1 MVLWLVLIWRKL
13 QKKRLFIT
21 LFLFFSVTLY
31 RLNQNFTAMM
41 RIDLKK
47 YLTEQYEKSINKD
60 VKPGPVLTISR
71 EYGCSAKELAKEIIY
86 QLQHEKPNE
95 KDWTWINKEIFENT
109 AKALNLKKKRIL
121 HVFEGKKLGLVDSI
135 ILSSAE
141 KYYKSDKAIQKK
153 MIEVVRSFAEKGKT
167 IIIGLG
173 SAIICRDI
181 EKSLHVRL
189 EAPFEWRVKRM
200 AEKYRKSINEMEKYA
215 RDIDAKRNALRKSFL
230 KKGSCEKVFDLT
242 FNVMNLSNKEIAETI
257 IFMMKQRKMI

>member
-1 MVLWLVLIWRKL
+1 
-13 QKKRLFIT
+13 
-21 LFLFFSVTLY
+21 
-31 RLNQNFTAMM
+31 M

-47 YLTEQYEKSINKD
+47 YLTEQYEKSISND
-60 VKPGPVLTISR
+60 TKPGPVLTISR
-71 EYGCSAKELAKEIIY
+71 EYGCSAKDLAKEIIY

-95 KDWTWINKEIFENT
+95 KNWTWINKEVFKNT
-109 AKALNLKKKRIL
+109 AKALNLKEKRIL

-181 EKSLHVRL
+181 EKSLHIRL
-189 EAPFEWRVKRM
+189 EAPFDWRVKQM
-200 AEKYRKSINEMEKYA
+200 AKKYDRPLKEVEKYA
-215 RDIDAKRNALRKSFL
+215 QDIDQKRAALRKSFL
-230 KKGSCEKVFDLT
+230 TKNSCEKVFDIT
-242 FNVMNLSNKEIAETI
+242 FNVMHINHKEIAETV
-257 IFMMKQRKMI
+257 IFMMKKRKLI

>member
-1 MVLWLVLIWRKL
+1 
-13 QKKRLFIT
+13 
-21 LFLFFSVTLY
+21 
-31 RLNQNFTAMM
+31 M

-47 YLTEQYEKSINKD
+47 YLTEQYEKSIHKD

-109 AKALNLKKKRIL
+109 AKALNLKERRIL
-121 HVFEGKKLGLVDSI
+121 HVFEGKKLGLVDSL

-153 MIEVVRSFAEKGKT
+153 MIEVVRSFAEKGRT

-181 EKSLHVRL
+181 EKSLHIRL
-189 EAPFEWRVKRM
+189 EAPFDWRVKKV
-200 AEKYRKSINEMEKYA
+200 AERNNQNIKEVEKIA
-215 RDIDAKRNALRKSFL
+215 NDIDQKRAALRKSFL
-230 KKGSCEKVFDLT
+230 TKNACEKVFDVT
-242 FNVMNLSNKEIAETI
+242 FNVKNLNNNEIAEI
-257 IFMMKQRKMI
+257 VIFMMKKRKMI

>member
-1 MVLWLVLIWRKL
+1 
-13 QKKRLFIT
+13 
-21 LFLFFSVTLY
+21 
-31 RLNQNFTAMM
+31 M

-47 YLTEQYEKSINKD
+47 YLTEQYEKSISKD
-60 VKPGPVLTISR
+60 AKPGPVLTISR

-95 KDWTWINKEIFENT
+95 KNWTWINKEIFENT
-109 AKALNLKKKRIL
+109 AKALNLKEKRIL

-173 SAIICRDI
+173 SAVICRDI
-181 EKSLHVRL
+181 EKSLHIRL
-189 EAPFEWRVKRM
+189 EAPFDWRVKKL
-200 AEKYRKSINEMEKYA
+200 AEKYKQDIKEIKSYA
-215 RDIDAKRNALRKSFL
+215 NDIDLKRNALRKSFL
-230 KKGSCEKVFDLT
+230 TKNSCGKVFDIT
-242 FNVMNLSNKEIAETI
+242 FNVMHLNNKEIAEAV

>member
-1 MVLWLVLIWRKL
+1 
-13 QKKRLFIT
+13 
-21 LFLFFSVTLY
+21 
-31 RLNQNFTAMM
+31 M

-47 YLTEQYEKSINKD
+47 YLTEQYEKSISKD
-60 VKPGPVLTISR
+60 AKPGPVLTISR

-95 KDWTWINKEIFENT
+95 KNWTWINKEIFENT
-109 AKALNLKKKRIL
+109 AKALNLKEKRIL

-173 SAIICRDI
+173 SAVICRDI
-181 EKSLHVRL
+181 EKSLHIRL
-189 EAPFEWRVKRM
+189 EAPFDWRVKKL
-200 AEKYRKSINEMEKYA
+200 AEKYKQDIKEIKSYA
-215 RDIDAKRNALRKSFL
+215 NDIDLKRNALRKSFL
-230 KKGSCEKVFDLT
+230 TKNSCEKVFDIT
-242 FNVMNLSNKEIAETI
+242 FNVMHLNNKEIAEVV